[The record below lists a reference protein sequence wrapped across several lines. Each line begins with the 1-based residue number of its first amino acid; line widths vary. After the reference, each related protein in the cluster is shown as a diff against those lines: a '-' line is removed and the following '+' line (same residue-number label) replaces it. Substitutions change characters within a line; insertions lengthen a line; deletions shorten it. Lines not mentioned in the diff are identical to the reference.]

1 MGEIKSTL
9 ELVLKKTRHLSQTD
23 QEKQVQKQKDIAKRF
38 NGLLQ
43 QYQDRVLSL
52 TQLQRAYENLK
63 TEFNLTDHTVLADR
77 VIRRLDPDLD
87 NRELFDVLD
96 HCCQLDYAGLA
107 RVIDSYRAD
116 WRQITHNRIAPI
128 KERLARE
135 YHISGSAVVPNL
147 ASDEK
152 WHIETQKLRSEYQE
166 KILQERVNIL
176 GEEKPS

>member
-9 ELVLKKTRHLSQTD
+9 DLVLEKTKHLSQTD
-23 QEKQVQKQKDIAKRF
+23 EEKQVQKQKDIANRL

-63 TEFNLTDHTVLADR
+63 TEFDLTDHTALADQA
-77 VIRRLDPDLD
+77 IRRLDPDLD
-87 NRELFDVLD
+87 NRELFDVLEQ
-96 HCCQLDYAGLA
+96 CCRMDYAGLA
-107 RVIDSYRAD
+107 GVIHNYQAEYREAYYSRMD
-116 WRQITHNRIAPI
+116 PV

-147 ASDEK
+147 DSDDQWLLEA
-152 WHIETQKLRSEYQE
+152 QNLRSRYEE
-166 KILQERVNIL
+166 KIRRQRVNML
-176 GEEKPS
+176 GEE

>member
-9 ELVLKKTRHLSQTD
+9 DLVLEKTKHLSQTD
-23 QEKQVQKQKDIAKRF
+23 EEKRVQKQKDIANRL

-63 TEFNLTDHTVLADR
+63 TEFDLTDHTALADQ

-87 NRELFDVLD
+87 NRELFDVLE
-96 HCCQLDYAGLA
+96 HCCQLDYSGLA
-107 RVIDSYRAD
+107 EVI
-116 WRQITHNRIAPI
+116 HNYQAECREASHSRMEPV

-147 ASDEK
+147 DSDEQ
-152 WHIETQKLRSEYQE
+152 WRLEAQKLRSGYDE
-166 KILQERVNIL
+166 KIRQERVNML
-176 GEEKPS
+176 GEE